1 MGASDR
7 TGPNSS
13 DTTARSCCYAGTS
26 VTIEYEAAY
35 HQRLQATS
43 RTAHRWAHSHALS
56 AIWAGDLAG
65 DGGHVDI
72 RDLEMLKG
80 IRGLANGDVHRIP
93 VIRAKASR
101 TPSTGIRRSSGRC
114 LRSS

>member
-1 MGASDR
+1 M
-7 TGPNSS
+7 T
-13 DTTARSCCYAGTS
+13 RSCCYSGTS
-26 VTIEYEAAY
+26 VTNGFETAY

-43 RTAHRWAHSHALS
+43 RTALRWAHSHALS
-56 AIWAGDLAG
+56 AIWAGDLGG
-65 DGGHVDI
+65 DGDHVDI

-80 IRGLANGDVHRIP
+80 IRGLGNGDAHRIP

-101 TPSTGIRRSSGRC
+101 TTSTDIRRLSGRC